1 MKDPTQL
8 LDKLLAA
15 EGSDGIEPTLASGK
29 RTLYPEVSFLASNGP
44 SPPFTMIQYLPTTAL
59 LAGVKVGSLHQGH
72 FNANPYNYLEGTV
85 PIPALIFDK
94 NEWKAPAD
102 EVVDQDPTLK
112 DDNAEI
118 SEGDVDEN
126 GTEEVRARDM
136 KVGHNEARNSDKQ
149 PTGKVVG

>member
-1 MKDPTQL
+1 M
-8 LDKLLAA
+8 
-15 EGSDGIEPTLASGK
+15 
-29 RTLYPEVSFLASNGP
+29 
-44 SPPFTMIQYLPTTAL
+44 
-59 LAGVKVGSLHQGH
+59 
-72 FNANPYNYLEGTV
+72 
-85 PIPALIFDK
+85 IFDK